1 MIANPSNTTICA
13 LLAGLLLTGCVDSAA
28 PLMTGA
34 QPVFGPDVRM
44 HLYVM
49 GEDRATGPE
58 LGIYRWEGGE
68 YRAVNKPGFEIASFT
83 AFPLGDKDLI
93 IQSRSARPQIK
104 GIEYG
109 IARKIA
115 PAAYV
120 VGAVDEEDADAATRK
135 KLCTAGGTDT
145 CRVASRDDLLT
156 LARAS
161 AAKAELKGSLA
172 ILVGEKP

>member
-1 MIANPSNTTICA
+1 MIANPPKTIACA
-13 LLAGLLLTGCVDSAA
+13 LLAGVLLTGCVDSAA

-34 QPVFGPDVRM
+34 QPVFGPDVRV

-58 LGIYRWEGGE
+58 LGIYRWDGGE
-68 YRAVNKPGFEIASFT
+68 YRAVNKPSFEVALFT
-83 AFPLGDKDLI
+83 AFPLAGNDLI

-115 PAAYV
+115 PALYM

-135 KLCTAGGTDT
+135 KLCAPGGSDT

-156 LARAS
+156 LVRAS
-161 AAKAELKGSLA
+161 AARPELKGSLA
-172 ILVGEKP
+172 ILVAEKQ